1 MANQRQQFVIN
12 DLSSNDHRVLWLHD
26 NKWVPF
32 KSLMFEKI
40 GGDSQSWLQKPFISQ
55 FCLSC
60 IWVRSYSQESQVIA
74 ILVRESWL
82 AMTYSS
88 TNKWSGRSALGKQ
101 TTIHVHRLTC
111 FRKQV
116 GQEPWLDE
124 EPAARWENRFTSK
137 GKTYW
142 KGTYSFDQTNSH
154 LKPSGLYI
162 SLIITLY
169 ILVFIILLVVII
181 VNLNRLL
188 LKQKQLRGLQ
198 LIRLRF

>member
-1 MANQRQQFVIN
+1 M
-12 DLSSNDHRVLWLHD
+12 
-26 NKWVPF
+26 F
-32 KSLMFEKI
+32 KKI
-40 GGDSQSWLQKPFISQ
+40 GDYSRPWSQKPFISQ

-60 IWVRSYSQESQVIA
+60 IWVRSYFLESQVIA
-74 ILVRESWL
+74 ILVRSRPDLQWL
-82 AMTYSS
+82 TRQSS

-101 TTIHVHRLTC
+101 TIIHVHRLTC

-142 KGTYSFDQTNSH
+142 KGTYSFGQTPSH
-154 LKPSGLYI
+154 LKPSGLCI
-162 SLIITLY
+162 TLIITLY